1 MYPNFIFGI
10 LPSLWFLWI
19 LFLFHHSLWPKIQAL
34 LRAWWFTNQIQRL
47 KAYSFTRVYIFISA
61 IAWIDGTLLKFIS
74 ENGCSTFHHFSRS
87 SFIRHFLKWR
97 MGINNTICM
106 IPWTVRKAMASD
118 VPRLFVALQM
128 YVPWLSPVAAE
139 ITKAPSLLLFS
150 GLFPSRSQTNDGD
163 GLPALTTHLKITDS
177 PVAIVRF
184 VVGVISISG
193 GTLTKEQRKSKGQPL
208 LMENCKEGFWI
219 TASRITWS
227 LGIDL
232 HEIVYTSVM
241 RSDETTLDTQTTQI
255 SVILIHVV
263 QTILVFCLKFSNVI
277 PTHFEKESFKPRVG

>member
-1 MYPNFIFGI
+1 
-10 LPSLWFLWI
+10 
-19 LFLFHHSLWPKIQAL
+19 
-34 LRAWWFTNQIQRL
+34 
-47 KAYSFTRVYIFISA
+47 
-61 IAWIDGTLLKFIS
+61 
-74 ENGCSTFHHFSRS
+74 
-87 SFIRHFLKWR
+87 
-97 MGINNTICM
+97 M

-128 YVPWLSPVAAE
+128 YFPWLSPVAAE

-193 GTLTKEQRKSKGQPL
+193 GTFTKEQRKSKGQPL

-227 LGIDL
+227 LGIAL

-241 RSDETTLDTQTTQI
+241 RSAETTLDTYTTQI
-255 SVILIHVV
+255 SVTLIHVV
-263 QTILVFCLKFSNVI
+263 QPILVFCLKFFNVI
-277 PTHFEKESFKPRVG
+277 PTHFEKESKPV

>member
-1 MYPNFIFGI
+1 
-10 LPSLWFLWI
+10 
-19 LFLFHHSLWPKIQAL
+19 
-34 LRAWWFTNQIQRL
+34 
-47 KAYSFTRVYIFISA
+47 
-61 IAWIDGTLLKFIS
+61 
-74 ENGCSTFHHFSRS
+74 
-87 SFIRHFLKWR
+87 
-97 MGINNTICM
+97 M

-128 YVPWLSPVAAE
+128 YFPWLSLVAAE

-193 GTLTKEQRKSKGQPL
+193 GTFTKEQRKSKGQPL
-208 LMENCKEGFWI
+208 LMENYKESFWI

-227 LGIDL
+227 LGVAL

-241 RSDETTLDTQTTQI
+241 RSAETTLDTYTTQI
-255 SVILIHVV
+255 SVALIHVV
-263 QTILVFCLKFSNVI
+263 QPILAFCFI
-277 PTHFEKESFKPRVG
+277 PTHFEKESKPV